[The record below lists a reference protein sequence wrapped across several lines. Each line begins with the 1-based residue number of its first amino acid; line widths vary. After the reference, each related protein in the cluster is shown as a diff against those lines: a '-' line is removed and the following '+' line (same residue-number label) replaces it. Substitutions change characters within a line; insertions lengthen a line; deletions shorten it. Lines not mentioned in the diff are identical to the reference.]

1 MLLEADIRKTLAH
14 FTLDLRFSCPAGE
27 LLAFAGPSG
36 AGKTTIIRILAG
48 LESPDSG
55 TIRLGPKI
63 LYDSERKIRLEPRKR
78 KLGYVFQEASLFPH
92 LCIRENVAFGCDTP
106 SLVDPLLELLGISYL
121 ADKKPA
127 RISGGERQRAA
138 LAQALAAEP
147 DLLLLD
153 EPFSAL
159 DIKTRHSLQQKF
171 LEIKKQL
178 QIPIILVTHDL
189 QEAAVLSD
197 QILAVEDGKQNDEWL
212 NRFQGIVLPQ
222 SNCTEQIHS
231 EISQKLV
238 NSSSI
243 S

>member
-1 MLLEADIRKTLAH
+1 MLLETDIRKSLPH
-14 FTLDLRFSCPAGE
+14 FALDIRFSCPAGE
-27 LLAFAGPSG
+27 LLSLAGPSG
-36 AGKTTIIRILAG
+36 AGKTTVIRILAG
-48 LESPDSG
+48 LESPDAG
-55 TIRLGPKI
+55 TIRLGPKT
-63 LYDSERKIRLEPRKR
+63 LYDSDRKIHMETRKR

-92 LCIRENVAFGCDTP
+92 LHIRDNVAFGSDDP
-106 SLVDPLLELLGISYL
+106 SRIDPLLELLGITHL

-127 RISGGERQRAA
+127 HISGGERQRAA
-138 LAQALAAEP
+138 LAQALASGP

-197 QILAVEDGKQNDEWL
+197 QIVAMEDGKRNDEWL
-212 NRFQGIVLPQ
+212 DRFQGLVLPRKAHVEEKPVVARQ
-222 SNCTEQIHS
+222 DKSCAG
-231 EISQKLV
+231 
-238 NSSSI
+238 
-243 S
+243 

>member
-1 MLLEADIRKTLAH
+1 M
-14 FTLDLRFSCPAGE
+14 
-27 LLAFAGPSG
+27 
-36 AGKTTIIRILAG
+36 
-48 LESPDSG
+48 
-55 TIRLGPKI
+55 
-63 LYDSERKIRLEPRKR
+63 
-78 KLGYVFQEASLFPH
+78 
-92 LCIRENVAFGCDTP
+92 AFGCDTP
-106 SLVDPLLELLGISYL
+106 SLVDPLLELFGISHL
-121 ADKKPA
+121 SDKKPA
-127 RISGGERQRAA
+127 CISGGERQRAA

-197 QILAVEDGKQNDEWL
+197 QILAVEDGKRNDEWL
-212 NRFQGIVLPQ
+212 NRFQGIVLPI
-222 SNCTEQIHS
+222 SNCTKQIQL
-231 EISQKLV
+231 EMSQKLV